1 MSPTTPTGPGVPGS
15 PCDLEPALPDHHLAR
30 LLGGFAEPLRPDDL
44 LSLDQPPKPL
54 RPLRR
59 WRYNAGIRLLVFLA
73 SVLVAA
79 LLIGGT
85 AGLGWTVAFP
95 GRPFP
100 TASPLVNALAIPA
113 FVLAY
118 LALVWWWEKRRPPF
132 ELTLRR
138 AGGLLYG
145 LAWGVG
151 LQLLCVG
158 VLWVA
163 GAYRVQGFDW
173 SYNIVPALLSAG
185 IGAAVNEEIMFRGIL
200 YRLVEDTFGTWV
212 AIALSGLTFGLA
224 HLTNAHAS
232 LQGALAIALEAGV
245 LFAALYALT
254 RSLWLVIGFHF
265 AWNMVQGP
273 VLGIVLSGSSSEGT
287 GYLRSTLEGPAWLA
301 GGGFGMEASLVTVVI
316 LTALAACLLV
326 VLRRRG
332 LVVHP
337 FWVRHRTLTAREAA
351 GSAALPPGPD
361 DVVRPAL

>member
-1 MSPTTPTGPGVPGS
+1 M
-15 PCDLEPALPDHHLAR
+15 
-30 LLGGFAEPLRPDDL
+30 
-44 LSLDQPPKPL
+44 
-54 RPLRR
+54 
-59 WRYNAGIRLLVFLA
+59 
-73 SVLVAA
+73 
-79 LLIGGT
+79 
-85 AGLGWTVAFP
+85 
-95 GRPFP
+95 
-100 TASPLVNALAIPA
+100 NALAIPA

-332 LVVHP
+332 LVVRDDEGRVP
-337 FWVRHRTLTAREAA
+337 DAA
-351 GSAALPPGPD
+351 TDRSRFSANKDTSFVP
-361 DVVRPAL
+361 VRPERVVEVAFDQMEGHRFRHAVTFLRWRPDRDPQSCLLEQVDRAAAYDLGEVLTTG